1 MAASLPGICA
11 ISNRRYNGFS
21 RRHGGG
27 MQTRIGKYLLK
38 KKLGA
43 GASGSVYL
51 ALDEFSGREV
61 ALKIYEA
68 GKSAGIS
75 SFARS
80 QFLTEAALAGR
91 LWHPH
96 IALIMDA
103 CSDDTMSYVVTEFV
117 PGGNLAQFTSPRGL
131 LPVSEVVE
139 IGFKC
144 SGALDYAFR
153 NNVIHRD
160 IKPAN
165 ILRTAQTQV
174 KISDF
179 GVAFIRNAAHTQI
192 MDAGSPFYASPEQA
206 TGSELS
212 HQSDMFSLG
221 VVLYEMLAGKRPF
234 TGETSGQVLRKLVS
248 VDPEPL
254 SRIRPDLPGALGEIV
269 MRALQKAPGDRY
281 GSWAEFALDLAK
293 AGRLSQYDKTIP
305 DSEKFLAL
313 KTRPMLAE
321 LDDAEIWEFAGAGL
335 WSRLPAYS
343 TVVREGEPGDSL
355 FLLASGEAKVT
366 LQGRL
371 LNVLATGEWFGEQPF
386 IHGHP
391 VPRQATVET
400 TVDSVLVEFPREKL
414 EALGERCQRRFVKA
428 LLRTLADRLAL
439 SNERI
444 SRMT

>member
-1 MAASLPGICA
+1 
-11 ISNRRYNGFS
+11 
-21 RRHGGG
+21 
-27 MQTRIGKYLLK
+27 MQTRIGKYMLK

-51 ALDEFSGREV
+51 ALDEYSGREV
-61 ALKIYEA
+61 ALKFYEV
-68 GKSAGIS
+68 GTSADIS
-75 SFARS
+75 NFVRS

-103 CSDDTMSYVVTEFV
+103 CSDDTMSYIVTEFV
-117 PGGNLAQFTSPRGL
+117 PGGSLSQFTGPGGL

-165 ILRTAQTQV
+165 ILRAAGTQV

-179 GVAFIRNAAHTQI
+179 GVAFIRDAAHTQI
-192 MDAGSPFYASPEQA
+192 MDAGSPYYASPEQA
-206 TGSELS
+206 SGAQLS

-234 TGETSGQVLRKLVS
+234 TGETSGQVLHKLVT

-254 SRIRPDLPGALGEIV
+254 LRVRPDLPGALDEIV

-281 GSWAEFALDLAK
+281 KDWAEFALDLAK
-293 AGRLSQYDKTIP
+293 AGRLSRYDKTIP
-305 DSEKFLAL
+305 DSERFTAL
-313 KTRPMLAE
+313 KSRPMLAE
-321 LDDAEIWEFAGAGL
+321 LDDAEIWEFVAAGN
-335 WSRLPAYS
+335 WSRLPSY
-343 TVVREGEPGDSL
+343 TRVVREGEPGDSL
-355 FLLASGEAKVT
+355 FLLANGEAKVT
-366 LQGRL
+366 LRGRL

-391 VPRQATVET
+391 VARQATVET
-400 TVDSVLVEFPREKL
+400 TIDSVLVEFPREKL
-414 EALGERCQRRFVKA
+414 DTLSERCQRRFVRA
-428 LLRTLADRLAL
+428 ILRTLADRLAL
-439 SNERI
+439 SNVRI
-444 SRMT
+444 SRMGEAAAAGDQ

>member
-1 MAASLPGICA
+1 
-11 ISNRRYNGFS
+11 
-21 RRHGGG
+21 
-27 MQTRIGKYLLK
+27 MQTRIGKYMLK

-51 ALDEFSGREV
+51 ALDEYSGREV
-61 ALKIYEA
+61 ALKFYEV
-68 GKSAGIS
+68 GTSADIS
-75 SFARS
+75 NFVRS

-103 CSDDTMSYVVTEFV
+103 CSDDTMSYIVTEFV
-117 PGGNLAQFTSPRGL
+117 PGGSLSQFTGPSGL

-165 ILRTAQTQV
+165 ILRAAGTQV

-179 GVAFIRNAAHTQI
+179 GVAFIRDAAHTQI
-192 MDAGSPFYASPEQA
+192 MDAGSPYYASPEQA
-206 TGSELS
+206 SGAQLS

-234 TGETSGQVLRKLVS
+234 TGATNGQVLHKLVT

-254 SRIRPDLPGALGEIV
+254 LRVRPDLPGALDEIV

-281 GSWAEFALDLAK
+281 KDWAEFALDLAK

-305 DSEKFLAL
+305 DSERFTAL
-313 KTRPMLAE
+313 KSRPMLAE
-321 LDDAEIWEFAGAGL
+321 LDDAEIWEFVAAGN
-335 WSRLPAYS
+335 WSRLPSY
-343 TVVREGEPGDSL
+343 TRVVREGEPGDSL
-355 FLLASGEAKVT
+355 FLLANGEAKVT
-366 LQGRL
+366 LRGRL

-391 VPRQATVET
+391 VARQATVET
-400 TVDSVLVEFPREKL
+400 TIDSVLVEFPREKL
-414 EALGERCQRRFVKA
+414 DTLSERCQRRFVRA
-428 LLRTLADRLAL
+428 ILRTLADRLAL
-439 SNERI
+439 SNVRI
-444 SRMT
+444 SRMGEAAAAGDQ

>member
-1 MAASLPGICA
+1 
-11 ISNRRYNGFS
+11 
-21 RRHGGG
+21 
-27 MQTRIGKYLLK
+27 MQTRIGKYILK

-51 ALDEFSGREV
+51 ALDEYSGREV
-61 ALKIYEA
+61 ALKFYEV
-68 GKSAGIS
+68 GTSADIS
-75 SFARS
+75 NFVRS

-103 CSDDTMSYVVTEFV
+103 CSDDTMSYIVTEFV
-117 PGGNLAQFTSPRGL
+117 PGGSLSQFTGPSGL

-165 ILRTAQTQV
+165 ILRAAGTQV

-179 GVAFIRNAAHTQI
+179 GVAFIRDAAHTQI
-192 MDAGSPFYASPEQA
+192 MDAGSPYYASPEQA
-206 TGSELS
+206 SGAQLS

-234 TGETSGQVLRKLVS
+234 TGATNGQVLHKLVT

-254 SRIRPDLPGALGEIV
+254 LRVRPDLPGALDEIV

-281 GSWAEFALDLAK
+281 KDWAEFALDLAK

-305 DSEKFLAL
+305 DSERFTAL
-313 KTRPMLAE
+313 KSRPMLAE
-321 LDDAEIWEFAGAGL
+321 LDDTEIWEFVAAGN
-335 WSRLPAYS
+335 WSRLPSY
-343 TVVREGEPGDSL
+343 TRVVREGEPGDSL
-355 FLLASGEAKVT
+355 FLLADGEAKVT
-366 LQGRL
+366 LRGRL

-391 VPRQATVET
+391 VARQATVET

-414 EALGERCQRRFVKA
+414 DTLSERCQRRFVRA
-428 LLRTLADRLAL
+428 ILRTLADRLAL
-439 SNERI
+439 SNVRI
-444 SRMT
+444 SRMG

>member
-1 MAASLPGICA
+1 MPAAA
-11 ISNRRYNGFS
+11 RRYNGWS
-21 RRHGGG
+21 NGAGG

-38 KKLGA
+38 RKLGA

-61 ALKIYEA
+61 ALKFYEG
-68 GKSAGIS
+68 GKSADLS
-75 SFARS
+75 SFARA

-117 PGGNLAQFTSPRGL
+117 SGGSLAQFTSPRGL
-131 LPVSEVVE
+131 LSVSEVVE

-165 ILRTAQTQV
+165 ILRAADTQV

-192 MDAGSPFYASPEQA
+192 LDAGSPHYASPEQA
-206 TGSELS
+206 NGAELS

-221 VVLYEMLAGKRPF
+221 VVLYEMLTGKRPF
-234 TGETSGQVLRKLVS
+234 TGETQGQVLHKLVT
-248 VDPEPL
+248 VDPEPVV
-254 SRIRPDLPGALGEIV
+254 RVRPDLPGALGEIV
-269 MRALQKAPGDRY
+269 MRALQKTPGDRY
-281 GSWAEFALDLAK
+281 ENWAEFALDLAK

-305 DSEKFLAL
+305 DSEKFTAL
-313 KTRPMLAE
+313 KSRPMLVE
-321 LDDAEIWEFAGAGL
+321 LDDAEIWEFSAAGN
-335 WSRLPAYS
+335 WSRSPSY
-343 TVVREGEPGDSL
+343 TTMVREGELGDSL
-355 FLLASGEAKVT
+355 FLLAEGEAKVT

-391 VPRQATVET
+391 VLRQATVQT
-400 TVDSVLVEFPREKL
+400 TVDSVVVEFPREKL

-439 SNERI
+439 SNVRI

>member
-1 MAASLPGICA
+1 
-11 ISNRRYNGFS
+11 
-21 RRHGGG
+21 

-61 ALKIYEA
+61 ALKFYEA
-68 GKSAGIS
+68 GKSADIS
-75 SFARS
+75 NFARA

-103 CSDDTMSYVVTEFV
+103 CSDDTMSYIVTEFV
-117 PGGNLAQFTSPRGL
+117 PGGSLSQFTGPSGL

-165 ILRTAQTQV
+165 ILRTAQMQV

-192 MDAGSPFYASPEQA
+192 MDAGSPYYASPEQA
-206 TGSELS
+206 TGAELS

-234 TGETSGQVLRKLVS
+234 TGESSGQVLHKLVS

-254 SRIRPDLPGALGEIV
+254 SLVRPDLPGALGEIV

-281 GSWAEFALDLAK
+281 HNWAEFALDLAK
-293 AGRLSQYDKTIP
+293 AGRLSQYDRTVP
-305 DSEKFLAL
+305 DSEKFTAL

-321 LDDAEIWEFAGAGL
+321 LDDADIWEFAAAGI
-335 WSRLPAYS
+335 WSRLPSYT
-343 TVVREGEPGDSL
+343 TVVREGESGDSL

-371 LNVLATGEWFGEQPF
+371 LNVLAAGEWFGELPF

-391 VPRQATVET
+391 VSRQATVET
-400 TVDSVLVEFPREKL
+400 TVDSVLVDFPREKL
-414 EALGERCQRRFVKA
+414 DALSERCQRRFVKA

-439 SNERI
+439 SNVRI

>member
-1 MAASLPGICA
+1 
-11 ISNRRYNGFS
+11 
-21 RRHGGG
+21 
-27 MQTRIGKYLLK
+27 MQTRIGKYVLK

-51 ALDEFSGREV
+51 ALDEYSGREV
-61 ALKIYEA
+61 ALKFYEV
-68 GKSAGIS
+68 GTSADIS
-75 SFARS
+75 NFVRS

-103 CSDDTMSYVVTEFV
+103 CSDDTMSYIVTEFV
-117 PGGNLAQFTSPRGL
+117 PGGSLSQFTGPNGL

-165 ILRTAQTQV
+165 ILRAAGTQV

-179 GVAFIRNAAHTQI
+179 GVAFIRDAAHTQI
-192 MDAGSPFYASPEQA
+192 MDAGSPYYASPEQA
-206 TGSELS
+206 SGAQLS

-234 TGETSGQVLRKLVS
+234 TGETNGQVLHKLVT

-254 SRIRPDLPGALGEIV
+254 LRVRPDLPGALDEIV

-281 GSWAEFALDLAK
+281 KDWAEFALDLAK

-305 DSEKFLAL
+305 DSERFTAL
-313 KTRPMLAE
+313 KSRPMLAE
-321 LDDAEIWEFAGAGL
+321 LDDAEIWEFVAAGN
-335 WSRLPAYS
+335 WSRLPSY
-343 TVVREGEPGDSL
+343 TRVVREGEPGDSL
-355 FLLASGEAKVT
+355 FLLANGEAKVT
-366 LQGRL
+366 LRGRL

-391 VPRQATVET
+391 VARQATVET

-414 EALGERCQRRFVKA
+414 DTLSERCQRRFVRA
-428 LLRTLADRLAL
+428 ILRTLADRLAL
-439 SNERI
+439 SNVRI
-444 SRMT
+444 SRMGEAAAAGDQ

>member
-1 MAASLPGICA
+1 MSV
-11 ISNRRYNGFS
+11 
-21 RRHGGG
+21 G
-27 MQTRIGKYLLK
+27 MQMRIGKYLLK

-61 ALKIYEA
+61 ALKFYEA
-68 GKSAGIS
+68 GKSADIS

-117 PGGNLAQFTSPRGL
+117 PGGSLAQFTGPRSL
-131 LPVSEVVE
+131 LPVSEIVE

-165 ILRTAQTQV
+165 ILRNAQTQV

-179 GVAFIRNAAHTQI
+179 GVAFIRNATHTQI
-192 MDAGSPFYASPEQA
+192 MDAGSPYYASPEQA

-234 TGETSGQVLRKLVS
+234 TGETTGQVLHKLVS
-248 VDPEPL
+248 ADPEPL
-254 SRIRPDLPGALGEIV
+254 VRLRSDLPGALGEIV

-281 GSWAEFALDLAK
+281 ENWAEFALDLAK

-305 DSEKFLAL
+305 DSEKFTAL
-313 KTRPMLAE
+313 KSRPMLAE
-321 LDDAEIWEFAGAGL
+321 LDDAEIWEFAAAGT
-335 WSRLPAYS
+335 WSRLPSYK

-355 FLLASGEAKVT
+355 FLLAGGEAKVT

-371 LNVLATGEWFGEQPF
+371 LNVLAAGEWFGEQPF

-391 VPRQATVET
+391 VTRQATVET
-400 TVDSVLVEFPREKL
+400 TADAVLVEFPREKL

-439 SNERI
+439 SNARI
-444 SRMT
+444 SRMA

>member
-1 MAASLPGICA
+1 
-11 ISNRRYNGFS
+11 
-21 RRHGGG
+21 
-27 MQTRIGKYLLK
+27 MQTRIGKYMLK

-51 ALDEFSGREV
+51 ALDEYSGREV
-61 ALKIYEA
+61 ALKFYEV
-68 GKSAGIS
+68 GTSADIS
-75 SFARS
+75 NFVRS

-103 CSDDTMSYVVTEFV
+103 CSDDTMSYIVTEFV
-117 PGGNLAQFTSPRGL
+117 PGGSLSQFTGPGGL

-165 ILRTAQTQV
+165 ILRAAGTQV

-179 GVAFIRNAAHTQI
+179 GVAFIRDAAHTQI
-192 MDAGSPFYASPEQA
+192 MDAGSPYYASPEQA
-206 TGSELS
+206 SGAQLS

-234 TGETSGQVLRKLVS
+234 TGETSGQVLHKLVT

-254 SRIRPDLPGALGEIV
+254 LRVRPDLPGALDEIV

-281 GSWAEFALDLAK
+281 KDWAEFALDLAK
-293 AGRLSQYDKTIP
+293 AGRLSRYDKTIP
-305 DSEKFLAL
+305 DSERFTAL
-313 KTRPMLAE
+313 KSRPMLAE
-321 LDDAEIWEFAGAGL
+321 LDDAEIWEFVAAGN
-335 WSRLPAYS
+335 WSRLPSY
-343 TVVREGEPGDSL
+343 TRVVREGEPGDSL
-355 FLLASGEAKVT
+355 FLLANGEAKVT
-366 LQGRL
+366 LRGRL

-391 VPRQATVET
+391 VARQATVET
-400 TVDSVLVEFPREKL
+400 TIDSVLVEFPREKL
-414 EALGERCQRRFVKA
+414 DTLSERCQRRFVRA
-428 LLRTLADRLAL
+428 ILRTLADRLAL
-439 SNERI
+439 SNVRI
-444 SRMT
+444 SRMGEAAAASDQ

>member
-1 MAASLPGICA
+1 
-11 ISNRRYNGFS
+11 
-21 RRHGGG
+21 
-27 MQTRIGKYLLK
+27 MQTRIGKYILK

-51 ALDEFSGREV
+51 ALDEYSGREV
-61 ALKIYEA
+61 ALKFYEV
-68 GKSAGIS
+68 GTSADIS
-75 SFARS
+75 NFVRS

-103 CSDDTMSYVVTEFV
+103 CSDDTMSYIVTEFV
-117 PGGNLAQFTSPRGL
+117 PGGSLSQFTGPSGL

-165 ILRTAQTQV
+165 ILRAAGTQV

-179 GVAFIRNAAHTQI
+179 GVAFIRDAAHTQI
-192 MDAGSPFYASPEQA
+192 MDAGSPYYASPEQA
-206 TGSELS
+206 SGAQLS

-234 TGETSGQVLRKLVS
+234 TGATNGQVLHKLVT

-254 SRIRPDLPGALGEIV
+254 LRVRPDLPGALDEIV

-281 GSWAEFALDLAK
+281 KDWAEFALDLAK

-305 DSEKFLAL
+305 DSERFTAL
-313 KTRPMLAE
+313 KSRPMLAE
-321 LDDAEIWEFAGAGL
+321 LDDAEIWEFVAAGN
-335 WSRLPAYS
+335 WSRLPSY
-343 TVVREGEPGDSL
+343 TRVVREGEPGDSL
-355 FLLASGEAKVT
+355 FLLADGEAKVT
-366 LQGRL
+366 LRGRL

-391 VPRQATVET
+391 VARQATVET

-414 EALGERCQRRFVKA
+414 DTLSERCQRRFVRA
-428 LLRTLADRLAL
+428 ILRTLADRLAL
-439 SNERI
+439 SNVRI
-444 SRMT
+444 SRMG

>member
-1 MAASLPGICA
+1 M
-11 ISNRRYNGFS
+11 R
-21 RRHGGG
+21 
-27 MQTRIGKYLLK
+27 TRIGKYILK

-51 ALDEFSGREV
+51 ALDEYSGREV
-61 ALKIYEA
+61 ALKFYEV
-68 GKSAGIS
+68 GTSADIS
-75 SFARS
+75 NFVRS

-103 CSDDTMSYVVTEFV
+103 CSDDTMSYIVTEFV
-117 PGGNLAQFTSPRGL
+117 PGGSLSQFTGPSGL

-165 ILRTAQTQV
+165 ILRAADTQV

-179 GVAFIRNAAHTQI
+179 GVAFIRDAAHTQI
-192 MDAGSPFYASPEQA
+192 MDAGSPYYASPEQA
-206 TGSELS
+206 SGAQLS

-221 VVLYEMLAGKRPF
+221 VVLYEMLSGKRPF
-234 TGETSGQVLRKLVS
+234 TGETNGQVLHKLVT

-254 SRIRPDLPGALGEIV
+254 LRVRPDLPGALDEIV

-281 GSWAEFALDLAK
+281 KDWAEFALDLAK

-305 DSEKFLAL
+305 DSERFTAL
-313 KTRPMLAE
+313 KSRPMLAE
-321 LDDAEIWEFAGAGL
+321 LDDAEIWEFVAAGN
-335 WSRLPAYS
+335 WSRLPSY
-343 TVVREGEPGDSL
+343 TRVVREGEPGDSL
-355 FLLASGEAKVT
+355 FLLADGEAKVT
-366 LQGRL
+366 LRGRL

-391 VPRQATVET
+391 VARQATVET

-414 EALGERCQRRFVKA
+414 DTLSERCQRRFVRA
-428 LLRTLADRLAL
+428 ILRTLADRLAL
-439 SNERI
+439 SNVRI
-444 SRMT
+444 SRMGEAAAAGDQ

>member
-1 MAASLPGICA
+1 
-11 ISNRRYNGFS
+11 
-21 RRHGGG
+21 
-27 MQTRIGKYLLK
+27 MQTRIGKYILK

-51 ALDEFSGREV
+51 ALDEYSGREV
-61 ALKIYEA
+61 ALKFYEV
-68 GKSAGIS
+68 GTSADIS
-75 SFARS
+75 NFVRS

-103 CSDDTMSYVVTEFV
+103 CSDDTMSYIVTEFV
-117 PGGNLAQFTSPRGL
+117 PGGSLSQFTGPSGL

-165 ILRTAQTQV
+165 ILRAAGTQV

-179 GVAFIRNAAHTQI
+179 GVAFIRDAAHTQI
-192 MDAGSPFYASPEQA
+192 MDAGSPYYASPEQA
-206 TGSELS
+206 SGAQLS

-234 TGETSGQVLRKLVS
+234 TGATNGQVLHKLVT

-254 SRIRPDLPGALGEIV
+254 LRVRPDLPGALDEIV

-281 GSWAEFALDLAK
+281 KDWAEFALDLAK

-305 DSEKFLAL
+305 DSERFTAL
-313 KTRPMLAE
+313 KSRPMLAE
-321 LDDAEIWEFAGAGL
+321 LDDAEIWEFVAAGN
-335 WSRLPAYS
+335 WSRLPSY
-343 TVVREGEPGDSL
+343 TRVVREGEPGDSL
-355 FLLASGEAKVT
+355 FLLADGEAKVT
-366 LQGRL
+366 LRGRL

-391 VPRQATVET
+391 VARQATVET

-414 EALGERCQRRFVKA
+414 DTLSERCQRRFVRA
-428 LLRTLADRLAL
+428 ILRTLADRLAL
-439 SNERI
+439 SNVRI
-444 SRMT
+444 SRMGEAAAAGDQ

>member
-1 MAASLPGICA
+1 
-11 ISNRRYNGFS
+11 
-21 RRHGGG
+21 
-27 MQTRIGKYLLK
+27 MQTRIGKYILK

-51 ALDEFSGREV
+51 ALDEYSGREV
-61 ALKIYEA
+61 ALKFYEV
-68 GKSAGIS
+68 GTSADIS
-75 SFARS
+75 NFVRS

-103 CSDDTMSYVVTEFV
+103 CSDDTMSYIVTEFV
-117 PGGNLAQFTSPRGL
+117 PGGSLSQFTGPSGL

-165 ILRTAQTQV
+165 ILRAAGTQV

-179 GVAFIRNAAHTQI
+179 GVAFIRDAAHTQI
-192 MDAGSPFYASPEQA
+192 MDAGSPYYASPEQA
-206 TGSELS
+206 SGAQLS

-234 TGETSGQVLRKLVS
+234 TGETSGQVLHKLVT

-254 SRIRPDLPGALGEIV
+254 LRVRPDLPGALDEIV

-281 GSWAEFALDLAK
+281 KDWAEFALDLAK

-305 DSEKFLAL
+305 DSERFTAL
-313 KTRPMLAE
+313 KSRPMLAE
-321 LDDAEIWEFAGAGL
+321 LDDAEIWEFVAAGN
-335 WSRLPAYS
+335 WSRLPSY
-343 TVVREGEPGDSL
+343 TRVVREGEPGDSL
-355 FLLASGEAKVT
+355 FLLADGEAKVT
-366 LQGRL
+366 LRGRL

-391 VPRQATVET
+391 VARQATVET

-414 EALGERCQRRFVKA
+414 DTLSERCQRRFVRA
-428 LLRTLADRLAL
+428 ILRTLADRLAL
-439 SNERI
+439 SNVRI
-444 SRMT
+444 SRMGEAAAAGDQ

>member
-1 MAASLPGICA
+1 
-11 ISNRRYNGFS
+11 
-21 RRHGGG
+21 
-27 MQTRIGKYLLK
+27 MQTRIGKYVLK

-51 ALDEFSGREV
+51 ALDEYSGREV
-61 ALKIYEA
+61 ALKFYEV
-68 GKSAGIS
+68 GTSADIS
-75 SFARS
+75 NFVRS

-103 CSDDTMSYVVTEFV
+103 CSDDTMSYIVTEFV
-117 PGGNLAQFTSPRGL
+117 PGGSLSQFTGPSGL

-165 ILRTAQTQV
+165 ILRAAGTQV

-179 GVAFIRNAAHTQI
+179 GVAFIRDAAHTQI
-192 MDAGSPFYASPEQA
+192 MDAGSPYYASPEQA
-206 TGSELS
+206 SGAQLS

-234 TGETSGQVLRKLVS
+234 TGETNGQVLHKLVT

-254 SRIRPDLPGALGEIV
+254 LRVRPDLPGALDEIV

-281 GSWAEFALDLAK
+281 KDWAEFALDLAK

-305 DSEKFLAL
+305 DSERFTAL
-313 KTRPMLAE
+313 KSRPMLAE
-321 LDDAEIWEFAGAGL
+321 LDDAEIWEFVAAGN
-335 WSRLPAYS
+335 WSRLPSY
-343 TVVREGEPGDSL
+343 TRVVREGEPGDSL
-355 FLLASGEAKVT
+355 FLLANGEAKVT
-366 LQGRL
+366 LRGRL

-391 VPRQATVET
+391 VARQATVET

-414 EALGERCQRRFVKA
+414 DTLSERCQRRFVRA
-428 LLRTLADRLAL
+428 ILRTLADRLAL
-439 SNERI
+439 SNVRI
-444 SRMT
+444 SRMGEAAAASDQ

>member
-1 MAASLPGICA
+1 MPIAG
-11 ISNRRYNGFS
+11 RRYNGLS
-21 RRHGGG
+21 SAKADG
-27 MQTRIGKYLLK
+27 MQTRIGKYLLR

-43 GASGSVYL
+43 GASGSVDL

-61 ALKIYEA
+61 ALKFYEA
-68 GKSAGIS
+68 GKSADVS
-75 SFARS
+75 NFART

-103 CSDDTMSYVVTEFV
+103 FADDTMSYVVTEFV
-117 PGGNLAQFTSPRGL
+117 PGGSLAQFTSPRGL

-165 ILRTAQTQV
+165 ILRAANTQI

-192 MDAGSPFYASPEQA
+192 MDAGSPYYASPEQA
-206 TGSELS
+206 TGAELS

-221 VVLYEMLAGKRPF
+221 VVLYEMLTGKRPF
-234 TGETSGQVLRKLVS
+234 TGETNGQVLRKLVS
-248 VDPEPL
+248 IDPEPL
-254 SRIRPDLPGALGEIV
+254 VRVRPDLPGALGEIV
-269 MRALQKAPGDRY
+269 MRALQKTPGDRY
-281 GSWAEFALDLAK
+281 ENWAEFALDLAK

-305 DSEKFLAL
+305 DSEKFTAL
-313 KTRPMLAE
+313 KSRPMLSE
-321 LDDAEIWEFAGAGL
+321 LDDAEIWEFAAAGT
-335 WSRLPAYS
+335 WSRLPSYT
-343 TVVREGEPGDSL
+343 TVVREGGPGDSL
-355 FLLASGEAKVT
+355 FLLAEGEAKVT

-371 LNVLATGEWFGEQPF
+371 LNVLAAGEWFGEQPF

-391 VPRQATVET
+391 VARQATVET
-400 TVDSVLVEFPREKL
+400 TVDAVLVEFPREKL
-414 EALGERCQRRFVKA
+414 DALGERCQRRFVKA

-439 SNERI
+439 SNVRTSRI
-444 SRMT
+444 GEQEKKKA